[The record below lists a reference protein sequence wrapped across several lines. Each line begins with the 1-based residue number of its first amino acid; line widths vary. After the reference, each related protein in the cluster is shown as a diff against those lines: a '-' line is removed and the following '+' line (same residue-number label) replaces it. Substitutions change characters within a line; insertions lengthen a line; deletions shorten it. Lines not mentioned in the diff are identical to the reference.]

1 MGELFDDSHTKPKAA
16 KPDSAI
22 QEALPAVGFREQHN
36 KRITNNYWMR
46 FLRHRK
52 NRI

>member
-22 QEALPAVGFREQHN
+22 QEALSSSWIQGA
-36 KRITNNYWMR
+36 T
-46 FLRHRK
+46 
-52 NRI
+52 